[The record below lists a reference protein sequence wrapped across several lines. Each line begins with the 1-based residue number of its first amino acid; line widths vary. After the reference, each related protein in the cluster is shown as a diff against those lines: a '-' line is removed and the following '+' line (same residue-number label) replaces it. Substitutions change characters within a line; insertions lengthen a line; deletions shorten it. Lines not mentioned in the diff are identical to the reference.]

1 MNATVDAGPAPG
13 SLAERMRARREALE
27 KNTTTTWDLPG
38 FDGILAVEYRALG
51 YQALRKIVK
60 RHDSQPDEA
69 LEELYIACDSLIAA
83 TVEVYEIN
91 ETTGKLVATGERWL
105 ELARRAGV
113 DLPDNPTQRQA
124 LLALVPDAAIVSL
137 YLRYQRWL
145 GRTGAEADD
154 AVVRD
159 FERTA

>member
-1 MNATVDAGPAPG
+1 VNATVDAGPAPG
-13 SLAERMRARREALE
+13 SLADRMRARREALE

-51 YQALRKIVK
+51 YQALRKITK
-60 RHDSQPDEA
+60 RHEQQPDEG
-69 LEELYIACDSLIAA
+69 LLELYVACDTLIGA
-83 TVEVYEIN
+83 TIEVYEIS
-91 ETTGKLVATGERWL
+91 ETTGKLAATGERWL

-113 DLPDNPTQRQA
+113 DLPENSTQRQA

-137 YLRYQRWL
+137 YNRY
-145 GRTGAEADD
+145 TGWIARSGTEADE